1 LRGFCDIF
9 FALRIAGILYLGERL
24 QGVRQMELIERNWHL
39 VEEMTRRLKELQP
52 YKVILFGSYANG
64 NPTEDSDLDVAV
76 ILDSDEIA
84 EEFTERMNRRR
95 PVTKIVREINYQI
108 AMDIMVYSRAEIDYL
123 KERGNDFVKEIE
135 STGKVLYEK

>member
-1 LRGFCDIF
+1 
-9 FALRIAGILYLGERL
+9 
-24 QGVRQMELIERNWHL
+24 MEVIEKNWHL